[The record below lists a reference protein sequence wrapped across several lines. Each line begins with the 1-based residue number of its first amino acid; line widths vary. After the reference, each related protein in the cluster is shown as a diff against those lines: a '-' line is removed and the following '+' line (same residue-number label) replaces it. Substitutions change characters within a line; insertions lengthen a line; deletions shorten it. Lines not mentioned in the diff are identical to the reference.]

1 METSVQASR
10 VGDVGGVVHWPTLH
24 RAVPNTKNYL
34 APKINSA
41 KAEKNPSSDQN
52 YDSSYTGKS
61 GAPRYV
67 SG

>member
-41 KAEKNPSSDQN
+41 KAEK
-52 YDSSYTGKS
+52 KS
-61 GAPRYV
+61 LF
-67 SG
+67 